1 MFFLTCVWI
10 SPGKKSPKL
19 SNVKLTLALAE
30 SNENCQTLVT
40 IKEFIKISQ
49 ETILTSMSPNDKSL
63 KKNMVV
69 LSQYVLTTHGYHIL
83 IIFAIIWVN
92 PLLVTLQCYITWK
105 YTKTYSTFG
114 RWSMHIPLVLLQ
126 CFITWNYLKAYTT
139 FDGWSMHLQNMFIQ
153 KFP

>member
-49 ETILTSMSPNDKSL
+49 ETILTSLSPNDKSL

-92 PLLVTLQCYITWK
+92 PLLVTLQC
-105 YTKTYSTFG
+105 
-114 RWSMHIPLVLLQ
+114 
-126 CFITWNYLKAYTT
+126 FITGKHTKAYFT
-139 FDGWSMHLQNMFIQ
+139 FDGLSMHLQIMFPQ
-153 KFP
+153 KCS